1 MATYTSC
8 DLRAK
13 DLEAGID
20 AAQRYAPAGLKTV
33 MKWDA
38 MAHHTFHAD
47 VEDGQDGVS
56 TNDFY
61 DFTDVQRDRLLAHAR
76 QDAAQAVFGVHDA
89 YQEARAA
96 RILSWLSLLLNI
108 IMLGILVY
116 VLFLRNS

>member
-56 TNDFY
+56 TNDF
-61 DFTDVQRDRLLAHAR
+61 TDVQRDRLLAHAR

-89 YQEARAA
+89 YREARGA